1 MLDHISQ
8 TITRNCYIDG
18 VSPVL
23 VGVSGGPDSIC
34 LLDLLHRLR
43 INLVVAHFHHGIRPD
58 AHFDEELVK
67 RAALSYG
74 IPFVPGGEPVPEF
87 AQSHNLSI
95 EEAARIMRYRFLFE
109 HAESWGCQAVAVAHN
124 ADDQVETILMH
135 LLRGSGLV
143 GLKGMTFRVLPN
155 PWSDSIPLIRPFL
168 GTWRSEI
175 ETYCTARELVT
186 VLDRTNLDTRL
197 FRNRL
202 RHELIPEL
210 ETYIPD
216 VRKRLWQTA
225 NLLEAEHITLNE
237 LAEQAWSTVMARS
250 GSGYTSFQLEDF
262 NRQPLSIRRRLVR
275 KAAEN
280 LRPGIRDLDFA
291 FVKRVLDFAVNPTQ
305 SRQVDVGLGLNLIL
319 EEDLLILATREA
331 ELFLDEWPQIKA
343 ESLLLIPGVLELLN
357 GWILQ
362 VDVVKDHQVA
372 KRKALKNLDPFQTW
386 MDLGK
391 DQHHI
396 LIRDRRAGDV
406 FKPLGMGGR
415 KMKLSD
421 FMINSKIPRRTR
433 SRWPLVCV
441 CGEIAWVPGYRLAHP
456 FRLTGE
462 AQKVVILKVYRS

>member
-210 ETYIPD
+210 ETFGLDIEPFGGNTFVVKSIPP
-216 VRKRLWQTA
+216 
-225 NLLEAEHITLNE
+225 LLEGREIKPLVMEMIDKVTE
-237 LAEQAWSTVMARS
+237 LGGGHGMGKILDQCLIVMACHGTVRAKQALTDKEMKALLSQLDACENSSHCPHGRPIWIAWS
-250 GSGYTSFQLEDF
+250 L
-262 NRQPLSIRRRLVR
+262 
-275 KAAEN
+275 
-280 LRPGIRDLDFA
+280 RDLEKHF
-291 FVKRVLDFAVNPTQ
+291 
-305 SRQVDVGLGLNLIL
+305 
-319 EEDLLILATREA
+319 
-331 ELFLDEWPQIKA
+331 
-343 ESLLLIPGVLELLN
+343 
-357 GWILQ
+357 
-362 VDVVKDHQVA
+362 
-372 KRKALKNLDPFQTW
+372 
-386 MDLGK
+386 
-391 DQHHI
+391 
-396 LIRDRRAGDV
+396 RR
-406 FKPLGMGGR
+406 
-415 KMKLSD
+415 
-421 FMINSKIPRRTR
+421 II
-433 SRWPLVCV
+433 
-441 CGEIAWVPGYRLAHP
+441 
-456 FRLTGE
+456 
-462 AQKVVILKVYRS
+462 